1 LLQPENAEWVLEMAY
16 ALTNLGGLQK
26 ANNPERTLQFMQ
38 SSLEYNQI
46 ALVLDPANDDYR
58 SELGQSHA
66 FLADAQLAVC
76 DLEGA
81 LKSRQE
87 QVALDSELLNA
98 EPENIDRIYR
108 MVFAL
113 TGYASVKDFHGEI
126 DEAMDSLGKAVELL
140 EELLRQDVNVRD
152 TTVEILLLKK
162 YLASMM
168 ALNGETDEAWAISNA
183 MSEKWL
189 ELEGISE
196 EDMRT
201 SLVYIDYLI
210 GRARLAETKGNTQL
224 AIQLLGDI
232 QLHLV
237 AAQSNVSFKRRTENT
252 LVRAAFL
259 HWEITGELPAA
270 NIVSHLPEFVVGS
283 GRTRAC
289 HDAGMAVLKAVMLGQ
304 DARAREFTDYL
315 LHNGYRETSFMKVCQ
330 GYSLCSGE

>member
-1 LLQPENAEWVLEMAY
+1 LL
-16 ALTNLGGLQK
+16 K
-26 ANNPERTLQFMQ
+26 
-38 SSLEYNQI
+38 
-46 ALVLDPANDDYR
+46 
-58 SELGQSHA
+58 
-66 FLADAQLAVC
+66 
-76 DLEGA
+76 
-81 LKSRQE
+81 
-87 QVALDSELLNA
+87 A
-98 EPENIDRIYR
+98 EPENIDRIWS

-113 TGYASVKDFHGEI
+113 TGYATVKDFHGEI
-126 DEAMDSLGKAVELL
+126 DEAMDSLGKSVELL
-140 EELLRQDVNVRD
+140 EELLRQDVNIRD

-210 GRARLAETKGNTQL
+210 GRAKLAEIKGNTQL

-237 AAQSNVSFKRRTENT
+237 AAQSNVSFKRRNENT

-259 HWEITGELPAA
+259 NWEITGELPAA
-270 NIVSHLPEFVVGS
+270 SILSHLPEYVVGS

-315 LHNGYRETSFMKVCQ
+315 LHNGYREASFMKVCQ
-330 GYSLCSGE
+330 ANSLCSGE